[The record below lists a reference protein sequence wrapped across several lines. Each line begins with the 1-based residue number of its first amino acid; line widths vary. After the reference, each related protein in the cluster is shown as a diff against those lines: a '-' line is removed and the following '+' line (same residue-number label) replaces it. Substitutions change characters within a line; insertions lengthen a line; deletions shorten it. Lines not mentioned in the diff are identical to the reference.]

1 MNRTDEDVGGQPSR
15 HPGPVGRLVLVGL
28 AVWTLQTSSKEFHC
42 LITDPPFPRLS
53 QRDLL
58 LAELRR
64 ASACTSTTAFVNCAS
79 DR

>member
-1 MNRTDEDVGGQPSR
+1 MNRTDEDVGGSHR
-15 HPGPVGRLVLVGL
+15 GIPGLCAALVLGGL
-28 AVWTLQTSSKEFHC
+28 AVWTQQTSSKEFHC

-53 QRDLL
+53 PRDLL

-64 ASACTSTTAFVNCAS
+64 ASACTSTNAFVDCAR